1 MSINTIWDG
10 SSETRPDPSVLR
22 EPDAYDYRRIVRELQ
37 ETQETV
43 IEAIELAYAI
53 AAVDIASGNLITVNG
68 SGEVVLADFRISGV
82 VSGMAI
88 QDVKIG
94 DGVPFIRTGRVHRE
108 DWTSIIG
115 NPKLEAGS
123 EYFLDYDGFMTTM
136 PPTTG
141 YVVKV
146 GQAITPELFS
156 LLIFNSVRL

>member
-1 MSINTIWDG
+1 MAINTIWDG
-10 SSETRPDPSVLR
+10 SSETRPDPNVLR

-43 IEAIELAYAI
+43 IEAIELAHAI
-53 AAVDIASGNLITVNG
+53 AAVDIASGNLITVET

-82 VSGMAI
+82 VSGMAL

-94 DGVPFIRTGRVHRE
+94 DGVPFIRTGRIHRE
-108 DWTSIIG
+108 DWTLIIG
-115 NPKLEAGS
+115 NPKLEAGF